1 MMTKANRQ
9 KIYDWLR
16 LQKGKSG
23 ASIETKWITT
33 TDYNNIRQRINKG
46 YNYAEYVTLERN
58 GDKVRMRISI
68 K

>member
-9 KIYDWLR
+9 RIYEWIR
-16 LQKGKSG
+16 SHKGKSG
-23 ASIETKWITT
+23 DVIETKWIST

-46 YNYAEYVTLERN
+46 YSYATYETIERK
-58 GDKVRMRISI
+58 GDKVRMRITI

>member
-1 MMTKANRQ
+1 MISKAKRQ

-16 LQKGKSG
+16 ASKGKSG
-23 ASIETKWITT
+23 LTMETKWITT
-33 TDYNNIRQRINKG
+33 LDYNNIRQRITRG
-46 YNYAEYVTLERN
+46 YNYAEYATLERN

>member
-9 KIYDWLR
+9 RIYDWLR
-16 LQKGKSG
+16 SRNGKSG
-23 ASIETKWITT
+23 DVIETRWIST

-46 YNYAEYVTLERN
+46 YSYATYETIERK
-58 GDKVRMRISI
+58 GDKVRMRITI

>member
-16 LQKGKSG
+16 LHKGKG
-23 ASIETKWITT
+23 GDTIETKWIST
-33 TDYNNIRQRINKG
+33 TDYNNIRQRIKVG
-46 YNYAEYVTLERN
+46 YNYATYETIERK
-58 GDKVRMRISI
+58 GDKVRMRICI

>member
-9 KIYDWLR
+9 RIYDWLR
-16 LQKGKSG
+16 SRKGKSG
-23 ASIETKWITT
+23 EVIETRWIST

-46 YNYAEYVTLERN
+46 YSYATYETIERK
-58 GDKVRMRISI
+58 GDKVRMRITI